1 MADKKNVEKLP
12 PVIEL
17 GGRSWTL
24 RMTHNVMM
32 QYSSITRVP
41 LDQLEN
47 QVARYD
53 YLVLLLWLMLH
64 NQDGQLKREKFE
76 RWLEELGVKGVL
88 TQLAEPISAAFAA
101 AFPDPEE
108 LDEDEEAEAEG
119 EGTETDPT

>member
-1 MADKKNVEKLP
+1 MADKKNAEKLP
-12 PVIEL
+12 PVVEL
-17 GGRSWTL
+17 GGRTWQL

-41 LDQLEN
+41 LDQLGN

-64 NQDGQLKREKFE
+64 NQDSQLKREKFE
-76 RWLEELGVKGVL
+76 RWLEDLGVKGVL
-88 TQLAEPISAAFAA
+88 TQLAEPISTAFAA

-108 LDEDEEAEAEG
+108 PDENEETEG

>member
-1 MADKKNVEKLP
+1 MADRKNIEKLP

-17 GGRSWTL
+17 GGRTWQL
-24 RMTHNVMM
+24 RLTHNVMM

-41 LDQLEN
+41 LDQLGN

-64 NQDGQLKREKFE
+64 NQDSQLKREKFE
-76 RWLEELGVKGVL
+76 RWLEDLGVKGVL
-88 TQLAEPISAAFAA
+88 TQLAEPISTAFAA

-108 LDEDEEAEAEG
+108 PDENEETEG

>member
-1 MADKKNVEKLP
+1 MAKEVEKLP

-17 GGRSWTL
+17 GGRQWTL

-64 NQDGQLKREKFE
+64 AQDGQLRREKFDT
-76 RWLEELGVKGVL
+76 WLDALGVRGVL
-88 TQLAEPISAAFAA
+88 GKLMEPVSEAFAA
-101 AFPDPEE
+101 AFPEPEE
-108 LDEDEEAEAEG
+108 PDEDGAEEG
-119 EGTETDPT
+119 EADPT